1 MPWTSDDQ
9 FDLTAQRIIT
19 CAREDALRARQQW
32 LQQEVEMFT
41 ARGLRGGAV
50 LTAAETSASRAF
62 ADWGSATRAARTYP
76 TFSTARGSADL
87 GVHVRKRAA

>member
-62 ADWGSATRAARTYP
+62 CRLGFRNQCGSNLP
-76 TFSTARGSADL
+76 DIQHCARGC
-87 GVHVRKRAA
+87 